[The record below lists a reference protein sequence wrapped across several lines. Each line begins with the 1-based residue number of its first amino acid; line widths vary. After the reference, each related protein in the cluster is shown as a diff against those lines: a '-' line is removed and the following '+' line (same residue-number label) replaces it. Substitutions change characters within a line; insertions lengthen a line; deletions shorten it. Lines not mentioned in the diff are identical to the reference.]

1 MTQSPRPNQ
10 PDRNKVLQQRT
21 TEPQSRQFN
30 PQDIITKIKNLKH
43 KEGEETKETLKEGEK
58 TEGTL
63 EDYSIRELVKDA
75 EDFGNYLSQQG
86 LKANQLRKFLDG
98 INRLKA
104 QLAQTFPRDFEQIES
119 ELVFLQPRFA
129 YAAARQE
136 GKTQQAAKSLSEV
149 TKAAIEKVKTPEG
162 FDRLVQLIESTIAY
176 HKEAESNKRR
186 S

>member
-1 MTQSPRPNQ
+1 MTQSARPNQ
-10 PDRNKVLQQRT
+10 PDRNRVIQQRT
-21 TEPQSRQFN
+21 SEGQSGQFN
-30 PQDIITKIKNLKH
+30 PQDIITKIKNLKN
-43 KEGEETKETLKEGEK
+43 KEGEETK
-58 TEGTL
+58 GTL

-104 QLAQTFPRDFEQIES
+104 ELAQTFPRDFEQIES

-136 GKTQQAAKSLSEV
+136 GRTQQAAKSLSEV

-176 HKEAESNKRR
+176 HKEAENSKRR

>member
-1 MTQSPRPNQ
+1 MTQSHRPNKH
-10 PDRNKVLQQRT
+10 DRNKGLQQRT
-21 TEPQSRQFN
+21 TEPPPGQFN
-30 PQDIITKIKNLKH
+30 PQNIISKIQNLKN
-43 KEGEETKETLKEGEK
+43 KEGEER
-58 TEGTL
+58 EGTL
-63 EDYSIRELVKDA
+63 QDYSIRELVKDA
-75 EDFGNYLSQQG
+75 ENFGNYLSQQG

-104 QLAQTFPRDFEQIES
+104 ELAQTFPRDFEQIES

-136 GKTQQAAKSLSEV
+136 GRTQQAAKSLSEV
-149 TKAAIEKVKTPEG
+149 TKAAIEKVKTPED

-176 HKEAESNKRR
+176 HKEAENSKRR

>member
-10 PDRNKVLQQRT
+10 PDRNRVIQQRT
-21 TEPQSRQFN
+21 SEEQSGQFN
-30 PQDIITKIKNLKH
+30 PQNIITKIKNLKN
-43 KEGEETKETLKEGEK
+43 KEGEETK
-58 TEGTL
+58 GTL

-104 QLAQTFPRDFEQIES
+104 ELAQTFPRDFEQIES

-136 GKTQQAAKSLSEV
+136 GRTQQAAKSLSEV

-176 HKEAESNKRR
+176 HKEAENSKRK